1 VSSLSLSP
9 LVGRIQAEETDAPLR
24 PASPSGP
31 VRFTVALN
39 GKHAAQIPVI
49 QMVRLKKCLTASQRY
64 ETSFAGLLYLP
75 IDTEANPQ
83 QQ

>member
-1 VSSLSLSP
+1 LLA
-9 LVGRIQAEETDAPLR
+9 RTQAEETAAPLGSS
-24 PASPSGP
+24 SPSGP

-49 QMVRLKKCLTASQRY
+49 QMVRLKSFLTASQRY
-64 ETSFAGLLYLP
+64 ETSFTDLLYLP